1 MESPHSILKKVF
13 GYDSF
18 RPGQEEIVSRLL
30 AGQDVLAVMPTGA
43 GKSICYQVP
52 ALLLPG
58 ITIVVSPLVSLMKDQ
73 VGALVHD
80 SLYNCLNNRLLLGLE
95 WNYRYNLSKVQTYEE
110 QKEPWEPTSYSKN
123 SNEVTFENG
132 KFLQIKSRSGRWE
145 SVAVSP
151 HGRGDVAGSGGTRE
165 MALAHYAVRAGLPE
179 NNYTWLKRY
188 RDYMIEH
195 HGCENWGIAPNWFY
209 EWTGWGTLTKRL
221 TPWMAGDP
229 VSFST
234 GKRVSGI
241 HLLPSEISAADY
253 DYYCLA
259 EDPEGHT
266 YHNVGKKRGNEYRP
280 DGAVELR
287 KEEDN
292 YVVTQIE
299 DGEWMNYTVSIP
311 TDGDY
316 TVYLVYQSKGNSLL
330 SVASDSEVKTEPM
343 QLPSSVQWTERE
355 IGKLTLPAG
364 ACVLRLQIEQAGDKL
379 EIQKIIVK
387 QDKGI

>member
-1 MESPHSILKKVF
+1 MCIR
-13 GYDSF
+13 D
-18 RPGQEEIVSRLL
+18 R
-30 AGQDVLAVMPTGA
+30 
-43 GKSICYQVP
+43 
-52 ALLLPG
+52 
-58 ITIVVSPLVSLMKDQ
+58 
-73 VGALVHD
+73 
-80 SLYNCLNNRLLLGLE
+80 
-95 WNYRYNLSKVQTYEE
+95 
-110 QKEPWEPTSYSKN
+110 
-123 SNEVTFENG
+123 
-132 KFLQIKSRSGRWE
+132 E

-241 HLLPSEISAADY
+241 HLLPCEISAADY

-343 QLPSSVQWTERE
+343 QLPSSIQWTERE

-387 QDKGI
+387 

>member
-1 MESPHSILKKVF
+1 
-13 GYDSF
+13 
-18 RPGQEEIVSRLL
+18 
-30 AGQDVLAVMPTGA
+30 
-43 GKSICYQVP
+43 
-52 ALLLPG
+52 
-58 ITIVVSPLVSLMKDQ
+58 
-73 VGALVHD
+73 
-80 SLYNCLNNRLLLGLE
+80 
-95 WNYRYNLSKVQTYEE
+95 
-110 QKEPWEPTSYSKN
+110 
-123 SNEVTFENG
+123 
-132 KFLQIKSRSGRWE
+132 
-145 SVAVSP
+145 
-151 HGRGDVAGSGGTRE
+151 
-165 MALAHYAVRAGLPE
+165 
-179 NNYTWLKRY
+179 
-188 RDYMIEH
+188 
-195 HGCENWGIAPNWFY
+195 
-209 EWTGWGTLTKRL
+209 
-221 TPWMAGDP
+221 MAGDP

-241 HLLPSEISAADY
+241 HLLPCEISAADY

-343 QLPSSVQWTERE
+343 QLHINANIFKNNANISITTRNYHTTNYFKSRRY
-355 IGKLTLPAG
+355 KNKYL
-364 ACVLRLQIEQAGDKL
+364 
-379 EIQKIIVK
+379 
-387 QDKGI
+387 

>member
-1 MESPHSILKKVF
+1 MKSKK
-13 GYDSF
+13 
-18 RPGQEEIVSRLL
+18 
-30 AGQDVLAVMPTGA
+30 
-43 GKSICYQVP
+43 
-52 ALLLPG
+52 
-58 ITIVVSPLVSLMKDQ
+58 SL
-73 VGALVHD
+73 
-80 SLYNCLNNRLLLGLE
+80 
-95 WNYRYNLSKVQTYEE
+95 
-110 QKEPWEPTSYSKN
+110 EPTSYSKN

-241 HLLPSEISAADY
+241 HLLPCEISAADY

-292 YVVTQIE
+292 YPNRRWRMDE
-299 DGEWMNYTVSIP
+299 LYCKYSYRWRLYRLSCLSI
-311 TDGDY
+311 
-316 TVYLVYQSKGNSLL
+316 KR
-330 SVASDSEVKTEPM
+330 KFF
-343 QLPSSVQWTERE
+343 
-355 IGKLTLPAG
+355 
-364 ACVLRLQIEQAGDKL
+364 
-379 EIQKIIVK
+379 IVRSF
-387 QDKGI
+387 

>member
-1 MESPHSILKKVF
+1 MGSI
-13 GYDSF
+13 
-18 RPGQEEIVSRLL
+18 
-30 AGQDVLAVMPTGA
+30 
-43 GKSICYQVP
+43 
-52 ALLLPG
+52 
-58 ITIVVSPLVSLMKDQ
+58 
-73 VGALVHD
+73 
-80 SLYNCLNNRLLLGLE
+80 
-95 WNYRYNLSKVQTYEE
+95 
-110 QKEPWEPTSYSKN
+110 
-123 SNEVTFENG
+123 
-132 KFLQIKSRSGRWE
+132 
-145 SVAVSP
+145 AVSP

-241 HLLPSEISAADY
+241 HSLPCEILATDY

>member
-1 MESPHSILKKVF
+1 
-13 GYDSF
+13 
-18 RPGQEEIVSRLL
+18 
-30 AGQDVLAVMPTGA
+30 
-43 GKSICYQVP
+43 
-52 ALLLPG
+52 
-58 ITIVVSPLVSLMKDQ
+58 
-73 VGALVHD
+73 
-80 SLYNCLNNRLLLGLE
+80 
-95 WNYRYNLSKVQTYEE
+95 
-110 QKEPWEPTSYSKN
+110 
-123 SNEVTFENG
+123 
-132 KFLQIKSRSGRWE
+132 
-145 SVAVSP
+145 
-151 HGRGDVAGSGGTRE
+151 
-165 MALAHYAVRAGLPE
+165 
-179 NNYTWLKRY
+179 
-188 RDYMIEH
+188 DYMIEH

-241 HLLPSEISAADY
+241 HLLPCEISAADY

-343 QLPSSVQWTERE
+343 QLPSSIQWTERE

-387 QDKGI
+387 